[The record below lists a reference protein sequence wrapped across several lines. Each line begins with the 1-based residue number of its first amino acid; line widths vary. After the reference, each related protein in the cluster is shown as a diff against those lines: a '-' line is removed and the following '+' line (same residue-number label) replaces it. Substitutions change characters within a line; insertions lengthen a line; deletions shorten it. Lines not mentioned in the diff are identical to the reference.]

1 MENKT
6 ILKVS
11 VIKNVFAVIF
21 KRLRYNEKFM
31 GFRIDQDVP
40 L

>member
-1 MENKT
+1 MENNR

-11 VIKNVFAVIF
+11 VIKNMNAVIF
-21 KRLRYNEKFM
+21 KRLRYNGKVM